1 MTTKL
6 AHLVPSSVLTG
17 VRRSTVAILAGSLVL
32 LASGPAGADTPEG
45 WPVADKV
52 DPVHALLVLGGIPL
66 LLIAVIAVLVMV
78 PGRAGSDAAA
88 GHSAEDQWFGGPR
101 QGVAELPAAAPAD
114 SSTGGTSARW

>member
-78 PGRAGSDAAA
+78 RGRAGRVGPA
-88 GHSAEDQWFGGPR
+88 GGHAVDLWFGGPR
-101 QGVAELPAAAPAD
+101 QATAEPPAADAAE
-114 SSTGGTSARW
+114 SGSGGASARW

>member
-78 PGRAGSDAAA
+78 PGRAGSERHAV
-88 GHSAEDQWFGGPR
+88 GHAEDQWFGGPR
-101 QGVAELPAAAPAD
+101 QGTAELPAADAAE
-114 SSTGGTSARW
+114 SGSGGASARW